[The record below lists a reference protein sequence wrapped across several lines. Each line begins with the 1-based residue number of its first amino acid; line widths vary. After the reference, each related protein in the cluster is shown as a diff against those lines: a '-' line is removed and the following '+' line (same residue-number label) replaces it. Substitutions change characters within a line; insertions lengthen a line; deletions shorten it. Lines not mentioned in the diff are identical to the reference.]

1 MNKMI
6 QKRVNDVADYIIDTK
21 KTIRETA
28 QVFEV
33 SKSTIHKDLKER
45 LMEIDIKKYQIIK
58 DIMNNHLET
67 RHLKG
72 GESTRQLFLRKKELS
87 V

>member
-1 MNKMI
+1 VQKSI
-6 QKRVNDVADYIIDTK
+6 QKRVDDVANYIIDTG

-28 QVFEV
+28 KVFKV

-45 LMEIDIKKYQIIK
+45 LFEIDIDKYHQIQK
-58 DIMNNHLET
+58 IMNNHIET

-72 GESTRQLFLRKKELS
+72 GESTRQLFLRKKKLS